1 MPMKKGGGLASL
13 AGVLLPFG
21 ILLVLR
27 QFSASLPV
35 AASVALKLYPVAM
48 NLAFLASF
56 GFSLWRGP
64 SMVERLARLSEPELS
79 PRAVQYTRRV
89 TMVWCGFF
97 VLNGAVALWT
107 ALRFSD
113 EAWALYNGAIA
124 YALMGALFGAEWLYR
139 QRVKR
144 LDAGTHAA

>member
-1 MPMKKGGGLASL
+1 MKKGGGLASL

-35 AASVALKLYPVAM
+35 AASIALKLYPVAM

-64 SMVERLARLSEPELS
+64 SMVERFARLQDPDLS
-79 PRAVQYTRRV
+79 PRAVAYTRSV
-89 TMVWCGFF
+89 TKVWCAFF
-97 VLNGAVALWT
+97 AANAGVALWT
-107 ALRFSD
+107 ALYLSH
-113 EAWALYNGAIA
+113 EAWAVYNGAIA
-124 YALMGALFGAEWLYR
+124 YGLMAALFGAEWLYR

-144 LDAGTHAA
+144 MDAHDNAA